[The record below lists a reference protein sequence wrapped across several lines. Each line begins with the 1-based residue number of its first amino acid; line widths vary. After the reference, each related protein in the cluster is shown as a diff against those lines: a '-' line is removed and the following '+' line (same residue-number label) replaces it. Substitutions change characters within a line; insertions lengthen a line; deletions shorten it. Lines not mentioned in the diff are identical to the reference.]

1 MEAYTFKVKGM
12 DCASCARTIETGVGQ
27 LQGVE
32 QATINFA
39 TETLVVKGEV
49 DETAVTGRVH
59 ELGYEVAGEEA
70 ETESS
75 AEPDGFV
82 AYMWQRWNTRLA
94 LLGALLILPG
104 LLFNELLPWLEV
116 ENPLFN
122 LTSVLAMF
130 VAGYPIA
137 RSAWRTVRYSRE
149 ININVLMTIAA
160 IGAVVIGAYTE
171 AGLVMVLFAIGEALE
186 GYTAS
191 RARNE
196 IRSLLSVA
204 PAEATVL
211 RPCMDC
217 QSHLGREGYT
227 GGPCPFCGVEQ
238 QRVPVDALRV
248 GETIL
253 IRPGER
259 IPMDGQILEGTTTV
273 NQAPITG
280 ESRPVSKTPG
290 DQVFAGCVNG
300 EGVIQVMVT
309 HLAADNTISRMI
321 ALVESA
327 QEKRAPTQRFVD
339 RFARVYTPAVVVLAV
354 LIAVVPPLF
363 FGQPFWSAAEPT
375 AGWLYRALALLVVA
389 CPCALVI
396 STPVSIISAISNG
409 ANNGVLIKGGA
420 FLETLSRVKAVALDK
435 TGTITAGEP
444 AVTGVRTLACVDEPA
459 GRCLDCDELL
469 ALAHAVEQQSE
480 HPLARAVAAA
490 STQRQVLH
498 AYPAAENVQAVP
510 GSGISGRVGEYE
522 VFIGS
527 HRHFD
532 TQIPHRD
539 HCRELEAA
547 AGVGQTSMLVS
558 VDNQYRGYITVA
570 DQVRESS
577 RAAIAELKEIG
588 GLHLVMLTGDDET
601 TARNIAAEVG
611 LDDVRAGL
619 LPEDKVAAV
628 QELRR
633 QFGPV
638 VMVGDGLN
646 DAPALAIADV
656 GVAMGAAGTAQALET
671 ADMALMEDNLHR
683 LPFALSLGRA
693 TMRTIWVNVAI
704 SLGLK
709 AVFLILV
716 LLGMGTMWMAVLADM
731 GASLLVT
738 LNGTRLL
745 RRPRPGEG

>member
-1 MEAYTFKVKGM
+1 MEAQTLKIKGM
-12 DCASCARTIETGVGQ
+12 DCASCARTIETGVRQ
-27 LQGVE
+27 LEGVTE
-32 QATINFA
+32 ATINFA
-39 TETLVVKGEV
+39 TETLIVDGPV
-49 DETAVTGRVH
+49 DEAAITGRVR
-59 ELGYEVAGEEA
+59 ELGYEVGGDETGTEIEVEPAGFA
-70 ETESS
+70 
-75 AEPDGFV
+75 G
-82 AYMWQRWNTRLA
+82 YMWQRWNTRLA

-104 LLFNELLPWLEV
+104 LLFNELLPWLEIQ
-116 ENPLFN
+116 NPLFN
-122 LTSVLAMF
+122 LTSVLAMI
-130 VAGYPIA
+130 VAGFPIA
-137 RSAWRTVRYSRE
+137 QSAWRTVRYSRE

-160 IGAVVIGAYTE
+160 IGAVAIGAYTE
-171 AGLVMVLFAIGEALE
+171 AGLVMVLFAVGEALE

-191 RARNE
+191 RARKE

-211 RPCMDC
+211 RPCIDC
-217 QSHLGREGYT
+217 QSHLGRDGYT

-238 QRVPVDALRV
+238 QHVLVDELQV

-259 IPMDGQILEGTTTV
+259 IPMDGRVMEGTTTV

-280 ESRPVSKTPG
+280 ESRPVVKSEG
-290 DQVFAGCVNG
+290 DEVYAGCVNG
-300 EGVIQVMVT
+300 EGAIQVTVT

-327 QEKRAPTQRFVD
+327 QEKRAPTQRFID

-354 LIAVVPPLF
+354 LVAIVPPLF

-420 FLETLSRVKAVALDK
+420 FLEALNRVKVIALDK

-444 AVTGVRTLACVDEPA
+444 AVTGIRSIQCADDPA
-459 GRCLDCDELL
+459 GWCDDCDELL
-469 ALAHAVEQQSE
+469 ALAHAVERQSE

-490 STQRQVLH
+490 SAQRRVQR
-498 AYPAAENVQAVP
+498 AYPAAQGVQAMP
-510 GSGISGRVGEYE
+510 GSGISGRVNGHD
-522 VFIGS
+522 VFLGS

-532 TQIPHRD
+532 AQIPHPD
-539 HCRELEAA
+539 HCLELEAA
-547 AGVGQTSMLVS
+547 AGAGQTPVLIS
-558 VDNQYRGYITVA
+558 VDDQYRGYITVA

-577 RAAIAELKEIG
+577 RAAVADLKALG
-588 GLHLVMLTGDDET
+588 GLQLVMLTGDDET
-601 TARNIAAEVG
+601 TARTIAAEVG

-619 LPEDKVAAV
+619 LPEGKVAAV
-628 QELRR
+628 STLRD
-633 QFGPV
+633 QYGPV
-638 VMVGDGLN
+638 MMVGDGLN
-646 DAPALAIADV
+646 DAPALAMADV

-671 ADMALMEDNLHR
+671 ADLALMQDNLRR
-683 LPFALSLGRA
+683 LPFALTLGRA
-693 TMRTIWVNVAI
+693 TMRTIWINVAI

-709 AVFLILV
+709 AIFLVLV

-738 LNGTRLL
+738 LNGTRML
-745 RRPRPGEG
+745 RHPRPGN